1 MENSTTFLCQVQN
14 PMDSLCHQK
23 MNPLKTYASCC
34 LFQRAFP
41 NKSGHQPNALVL
53 KYPIIIVL
61 YYLGNYYTL
70 HANTMRLNLNG
81 NIWLLLHIFILLI
94 RQLLGIIYLIHICIA
109 YPLVCLFYHHLNLQ
123 LEFPLLINVLWLLPQ
138 ELEEMNIIVSIE
150 NLVHNDSFNYFSYIH
165 FLSNIYSEYMIDSF
179 YNFYLIYY
187 SQLIQFITLKLFFLV
202 IHIFGCFYLIQA
214 HLHSFSHL
222 LS

>member
-109 YPLVCLFYHHLNLQ
+109 YPLLCLFYHHLNLPLQ
-123 LEFPLLINVLWLLPQ
+123 FPLLVNVLWLFPQ
-138 ELEEMNIIVSIE
+138 RIEEIKIIVSIG
-150 NLVHNDSFNYFSYIH
+150 NLVHNDCTDYFSCIH
-165 FLSNIYSEYMIDSF
+165 FLS
-179 YNFYLIYY
+179 
-187 SQLIQFITLKLFFLV
+187 TL
-202 IHIFGCFYLIQA
+202 Y
-214 HLHSFSHL
+214 
-222 LS
+222 